1 VSAKELNVMNRRRF
15 LQVAGLAGLAVMAP
29 IAPRAVR
36 AGAVKY
42 KGPFWIMVN
51 AGGGWDPT
59 MLCDPKGG
67 DPMDP
72 KAPNHSYT
80 AKDILKAGN
89 ISYAPTELQSNN
101 VLVQSCDQFFQA
113 HHKRLLVVNGIDN
126 STNNHDAGSRTTWSG
141 QLPEGYPSFA
151 ALMAAFV
158 TQATPVPLAYLSNGG
173 YDATAGLVSLTR
185 MGGTDALE
193 RLAFTNQM
201 NPNDT
206 KTSTYHTP
214 NTAGRIAAAQEARLK
229 AAQLKEKLPTV
240 ASAMG
245 SLYMARQS
253 DEGLAGLG
261 EELRSVKLVRYPD
274 DFPQLAGAGG
284 NGGIE
289 SLLQQVQIALH
300 SFRAGVAVSAN
311 LDIGGF
317 DTHSDHDNRQGDAL
331 MGLLFGVDYLF
342 QQIDALGLTDQVN
355 VMIGSDF
362 GRTPFYNKDQGKDHW
377 NLTSA
382 MFSGPKIPGDKVVG
396 VSDPSFAPLEV
407 NATTLKADPSGL
419 RIEPK
424 HIHMALR
431 QLGGVANTDL
441 DKTFGFPGNP
451 LPIFG

>member
-1 VSAKELNVMNRRRF
+1 MNRRRF
-15 LQVAGLAGLAVMAP
+15 LQVAGIAGLAVMAP
-29 IAPRAVR
+29 IAPRVVR

-80 AKDILKAGN
+80 AKEILKAGN
-89 ISYAPTELQSNN
+89 ISYAPTELQSNM
-101 VLVQSCDQFFQA
+101 VLVQSCDQFFQK

-151 ALMAAFV
+151 AIMAASV
-158 TQATPVPLAYLSNGG
+158 SAATPVPLAYLSNGG

-201 NPNDT
+201 NPTDA
-206 KTSTYHTP
+206 KTGLYNTP
-214 NTAGRIAAAQEARLK
+214 NTASRIAATQEARLK
-229 AAQLKEKLPTV
+229 AAQLKQKLPTV

-245 SLYMARQS
+245 SLYLARQGN
-253 DEGLAGLG
+253 DGLAGLG
-261 EELRSVKLVRYPD
+261 EELRSVKLVNYPD
-274 DFPQLAGAGG
+274 DFPQLDGAGG

-289 SLLQQVQIALH
+289 GLLRQVQIALH
-300 SFRAGVAVSAN
+300 SFHAGVAVSAN
-311 LDIGGF
+311 LDFGGF

-331 MGLLFGVDYLF
+331 MGLLFGIDYLF
-342 QQIDALGLTDQVN
+342 DQIDALGLTDQVN

-377 NLTSA
+377 NITSA
-382 MFSGPKIPGDKVVG
+382 MFSGPKIPGDKVIG
-396 VSDPSFAPLEV
+396 GTDPTFGPMTFNPTS
-407 NATTLKADPSGL
+407 LKADAGGV

-431 QLGGVANTDL
+431 ELGGVAGSAI
-441 DKTFGFPGNP
+441 DKTYGFPGTALP
-451 LPIFG
+451 LFA

>member
-1 VSAKELNVMNRRRF
+1 MNRRRF
-15 LQVAGLAGLAVMAP
+15 LQVAGIAGLAVMAP
-29 IAPRAVR
+29 IAPRLVR

-59 MLCDPKGG
+59 MVCDPKGG

-72 KAPNHSYT
+72 KAPNHSY
-80 AKDILKAGN
+80 KPGEIQKAGN
-89 ISYAPTELQSNN
+89 ISYAPTSYSSNS
-101 VLVQSCDQFFQA
+101 VPVQSCDAFFQA

-151 ALMAAFV
+151 ALMAGF
-158 TQATPVPLAYLSNGG
+158 ATATAPVPLAFLSNGG

-185 MGGTDALE
+185 MGSTGALE
-193 RLAFTNQM
+193 RLAFTNQQ
-201 NPNDT
+201 NPSDP
-206 KTSTYHTP
+206 KTGLYHTP
-214 NTAGRIAAAQEARLK
+214 NTASRIAAAQEARLK
-229 AAQLKEKLPTV
+229 AAQQKERLPTV

-245 SLYMARQS
+245 SLYLARQA
-253 DEGLAGLG
+253 DDGLVGLG
-261 EELRSVKLVRYPD
+261 EELRTVKLVKYPD
-274 DFPQLAGAGG
+274 DFPALAGA
-284 NGGIE
+284 NGRGDIE
-289 SLLQQVQIALH
+289 NLLQQVQIALH

-317 DTHSDHDNRQGDAL
+317 DTHGDHDNRQGNAL

-342 QQIDALGLTDQVN
+342 RQIDSLGLTDQVN

-377 NLTSA
+377 NITSA
-382 MFSGPKIPGDKVVG
+382 MFSGPKIPGDKVIG
-396 VSDPSFAPLEV
+396 ATDGGFGPLTVSPSS
-407 NATTLKADPSGL
+407 LKADPNGI

-424 HIHMALR
+424 HVHMALR
-431 QLGGVANTDL
+431 KLGGIAGTDL
-441 DKTFGFPGNP
+441 DKQFGFPGDP
-451 LPIFG
+451 LPLFA

>member
-1 VSAKELNVMNRRRF
+1 MNRRRF
-15 LQVAGLAGLAVMAP
+15 LQVAGIAGLAVMAP

-59 MLCDPKGG
+59 MLCDPKGDNG
-67 DPMDP
+67 TMD
-72 KAPNHSYT
+72 KAPNHSY
-80 AKDILKAGN
+80 KPGDIGKAGN
-89 ISYAPTELQSNN
+89 ISYAPTEMDSNG
-101 VLVQSCDQFFQA
+101 VVVQTCDAFFQK
-113 HHKRLLVVNGIDN
+113 HHERLLVVNGVDN

-151 ALMAAFV
+151 ALIAAFT

-193 RLAFTNQM
+193 RLAFTNQQ
-201 NPNDT
+201 NPTDP
-206 KTSTYHTP
+206 KTSLYHTN

-229 AAQLKEKLPTV
+229 AAQQKEKLPTV
-240 ASAMG
+240 AAAMG
-245 SLYMARQS
+245 SLYMARQA
-253 DEGLAGLG
+253 DDGLAGLG
-261 EELRSVKLVRYPD
+261 DELRNVKLVRFPD
-274 DFPQLAGAGG
+274 DFHALDGAGG
-284 NGGIE
+284 NGSIE
-289 SLLQQVQIALH
+289 SLCQQVQIALH

-317 DTHSDHDNRQGDAL
+317 DTHSDHDNRQGDA
-331 MGLLFGVDYLF
+331 MMSLLFGVDYLF
-342 QQIDALGLTDQVN
+342 AQIDALGLTDQVN

-377 NLTSA
+377 NITSA
-382 MFSGPKIPGDKVVG
+382 MFSGPKIPGDKVIGATDGGFGPLSFNPTSLKQDAGG
-396 VSDPSFAPLEV
+396 V
-407 NATTLKADPSGL
+407 

-424 HIHMALR
+424 HLHMALR
-431 QLGGVANTDL
+431 QLGGVANTTL
-441 DKTFGFPGNP
+441 DKTYGFPGDP
-451 LPIFG
+451 LPLFA